1 MVRAQLIVGAAVL
14 MLVVAQAA
22 AAATPAQIY
31 RDYAA
36 DGRIDGTYSASDY
49 RAALK
54 DANVQ
59 GYGNPT
65 VAVGFKGAVAT
76 RVAAPKATAR
86 LGAAPVRS
94 TLPFTGVDLA
104 LLVAGGA
111 GLLLLGAVLRRL
123 GRNRI

>member
-1 MVRAQLIVGAAVL
+1 MARGKLIVGAAVL
-14 MLVVAQAA
+14 MLVAVQGAS
-22 AAATPAQIY
+22 AATPAQIY

-36 DGRIDGTYSASDY
+36 DGRIDGTYSMSDY

-76 RVAAPKATAR
+76 RIAAPRATGT
-86 LGAAPVRS
+86 LGTTNVRS
-94 TLPFTGVDLA
+94 TLPFTGIDLA

-111 GLLLLGAVLRRL
+111 GLLLLGGVLRRL
-123 GRNRI
+123 GHSRT